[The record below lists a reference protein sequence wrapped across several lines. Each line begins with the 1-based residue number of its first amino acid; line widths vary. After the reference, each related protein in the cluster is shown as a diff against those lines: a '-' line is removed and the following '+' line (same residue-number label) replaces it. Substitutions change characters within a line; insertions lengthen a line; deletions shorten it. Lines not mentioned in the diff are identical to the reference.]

1 MANIVLTHPKHGAK
15 VAISE
20 QEALN
25 DIANGWSRYSD
36 PVVEVPVESVEQA
49 EPVNSLKRKGRPRKE
64 DTPAFLMPTS
74 ED

>member
-49 EPVNSLKRKGRPRKE
+49 EPVCSLKHNSRPRKE
-64 DTPAFLMPTS
+64 DSPAILMQTS